1 MSRCRCLFVFVAL
14 VLSIGRHAFAADT
27 WIEVRSEHFVVIADV
42 GERKARN
49 VAWQFEQVRS
59 AIHQGFPW
67 AQVDLNRPMV
77 VIAVKDEDD
86 MRKIAPQFWE
96 QRGGTRP
103 ASVFVTAPDRF
114 YVALQ
119 ANVEEEGQGLNPWAQ
134 AFWSYSAL
142 VLDTSF
148 SYRLPLW
155 LTDGIASLLSNTIV
169 SEKEIR
175 FGSPIPY
182 QVEMVR
188 TAPLRPLAELFQT
201 TQQSPIYTQG
211 ASRERFDAQCWSLV
225 QFLMFGDRADNG
237 TRINQVVK
245 LILDGQSSAAA
256 LQQIYGS
263 LDALDQAYR
272 LYVHQGAF
280 RFGRLRVDTD
290 TSMAKYPVRT
300 LAPAESAALR
310 AGFHVAMNRPVE
322 ARALLAEARSADAA
336 LVMSDDVEALLL
348 DREQKQDEAMQA
360 FAKAAER
367 GSTSFW
373 TYYRLA
379 SLSSQPRMDAAAMA
393 DLSAK
398 LERTTTLNPQFA
410 PAFAN
415 LANVQMQLRHPDQ
428 AVEAARRAATLEPNE
443 LSHRVL
449 LARLLMA
456 TSHAADAAAVAR
468 EALPLART
476 DQERAMLQGFM
487 TPPAAPSN

>member
-1 MSRCRCLFVFVAL
+1 LIV
-14 VLSIGRHAFAADT
+14 VLSLGRSARAADT

-59 AIHQGFPW
+59 AIRQGFPW
-67 AQVDLNRPMV
+67 AQVDLNRPMI

-96 QRGGTRP
+96 QRGTTHP
-103 ASVFVTAPDRF
+103 ASVFVSAPDRF

-134 AFWSYSAL
+134 AYWSYSAL
-142 VLDTSF
+142 VFDTNF
-148 SYRLPLW
+148 NYRLPLW

-175 FGSPIPY
+175 FGTPIPY
-182 QVEMVR
+182 KVEMVR
-188 TAPLRPLAELFQT
+188 TAPLRPLAELFEMT
-201 TQQSPIYTQG
+201 RQSPYYTQG

-225 QFLMFGDRADNG
+225 QFLMFGDRSDNG
-237 TRINQVVK
+237 TRINQAVK

-280 RFGRLRVDTD
+280 RFGRLHVDTD

-300 LAPAESAALR
+300 LAPAESAAQR
-310 AGFHVAMNRPVE
+310 AGFHAAMNRPVE

-336 LVMSDDVEALLL
+336 LAMSDEVEAMLL
-348 DREQKQDEAMQA
+348 DREQKRDEARQA
-360 FAKAAER
+360 FATAAEH
-367 GSTSFW
+367 GSTNFW

-379 SLSSQPRMDAAAMA
+379 SLSSQPRMDAAAMT
-393 DLSAK
+393 DLGAK
-398 LERTTTLNPQFA
+398 LEKTTTLNPQFG

-415 LANVQMQLRHPDQ
+415 LANVQMQLQEPDR
-428 AVEAARRAATLEPNE
+428 AVESARHAVALEPNE

-449 LARLLMA
+449 LARILVA
-456 TSHAADAAAVAR
+456 TNRAADAAAVAR

-476 DQERAMLQGFM
+476 DQERAVLQGFLTLPSA
-487 TPPAAPSN
+487 TPGN